1 MSAPALEPGD
11 SVAAARRALTRAFRD
26 AGLESPELDARLL
39 IGHALGLDHAGLISA
54 GERPL
59 SAPERERILALAAR
73 RLARAPVAHLV
84 GHKEFWSLDLQVSAD
99 VLVPRP
105 ETETLVEAARDALS
119 DRRAQP
125 LRIADL
131 GTGSGA
137 LLLALLREFPNAVGV
152 ATDRSPRALDIA
164 RANARRHAMADR
176 AMFVICD
183 FGAALAGG
191 FDLVVSNPPYIP
203 TAELAALAPEVRD
216 HDPVLALDGGADG
229 LDAYRAIAGD
239 ARRLIAPGGF
249 LILEAGFGQAEDIT
263 ALLASAGMAARR
275 PARADLAG
283 IPRAIIVG

>member
-275 PARADLAG
+275 LARADLAG